1 MMADVTR
8 IKQILLNLVTN
19 AVKFTEQGGDV
30 RVEATWSADAGHALI
45 VSDTGIGIDPKDIPK
60 VLMPFGQAHRAFT
73 RAHEGFGLGLS
84 LVHSLT
90 EEHGG
95 SLEIDSAPGE
105 GTTVTVRFPKSRTV
119 GDADADAGQ

>member
-1 MMADVTR
+1 MMTGTHGLHVV
-8 IKQILLNLVTN
+8 IGGVLL
-19 AVKFTEQGGDV
+19 AVVAFKLAKKPFHVSTLGVHQVEHLQG
-30 RVEATWSADAGHALI
+30 SP
-45 VSDTGIGIDPKDIPK
+45 IGIEAKDIPK

-95 SLEIDSAPGE
+95 ALEIDSTPGE
-105 GTTVTVRFPKSRTV
+105 GTTVIVRFPAERTASN
-119 GDADADAGQ
+119 ADAAQ

>member
-1 MMADVTR
+1 MIRADVTR
-8 IKQILLNLVTN
+8 IKQIILNLVTN
-19 AVKFTEQGGDV
+19 AVKFTEPGG
-30 RVEATWSADAGHALI
+30 RVEVSVSWSPGGGHVLK
-45 VSDTGIGIDPKDIPK
+45 VSDTGIGIEAKDIPK

-95 SLEIDSAPGE
+95 ALEIDSTPGE
-105 GTTVTVRFPKSRTV
+105 GTTVIVRFPAERTASN
-119 GDADADAGQ
+119 ADAAQ